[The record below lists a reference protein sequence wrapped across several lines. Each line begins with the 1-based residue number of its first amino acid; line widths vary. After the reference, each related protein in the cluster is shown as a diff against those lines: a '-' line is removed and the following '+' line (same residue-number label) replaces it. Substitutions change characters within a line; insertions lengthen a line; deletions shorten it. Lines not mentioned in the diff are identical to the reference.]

1 MTKYR
6 QVLIL
11 ALLYDASNCNILVAD
26 KAGEMAVVECTPTA
40 KRIRKAIC
48 SNKGK
53 IVCTVNSFT
62 SDEMKPFDM
71 ANGDD
76 YFSDRRYQ
84 TVINS
89 FSTHIQDDYIETTK
103 QLLKG
108 DYGFMCQYDD
118 PNFETVWSS
127 VFDLKTLMIY
137 RAEGDPR
144 KKKFVVDNRLHSI
157 VKGR

>member
-1 MTKYR
+1 M
-6 QVLIL
+6 
-11 ALLYDASNCNILVAD
+11 S
-26 KAGEMAVVECTPTA
+26 
-40 KRIRKAIC
+40 AII
-48 SNKGK
+48 NT
-53 IVCTVNSFT
+53 IYV
-62 SDEMKPFDM
+62 
-71 ANGDD
+71 
-76 YFSDRRYQ
+76 FSLSGF
-84 TVINS
+84 I
-89 FSTHIQDDYIETTK
+89 HIQDNYIETTK

>member
-1 MTKYR
+1 
-6 QVLIL
+6 
-11 ALLYDASNCNILVAD
+11 
-26 KAGEMAVVECTPTA
+26 MAVIECTPTA
-40 KRIRKAIC
+40 KKIRKAVYF
-48 SNKGK
+48 NEDK

-62 SDEMKPFDM
+62 SDEMQPFDM

-127 VFDLKTLMIY
+127 IFDLKTLMIY
-137 RAEGDPR
+137 RAESDPR
-144 KKKFVVDNRLHSI
+144 KKKFGVDSRLHNI
-157 VKGR
+157 VKGH